1 MKGRKS
7 EGRRRYNFKL
17 ENEKKHLAVGCNA
30 RKRELPGQSLWGG
43 AGLALF
49 RR

>member
-1 MKGRKS
+1 MGK
-7 EGRRRYNFKL
+7 RRYRFKL
-17 ENEKKHLAVGCNA
+17 ENEKKQLAVGCNA
-30 RKRELPGQSLWGG
+30 RKRELPGQSLQGR